1 MNKINIELLRK
12 YPFLRNRS
20 QWKILNNLKNS
31 LSFTKTSDL
40 YHNKLYTVIPRGVN
54 IKLGIFPDD
63 QGFSKKAVLLWDNAR
78 ELIRF
83 SQEKFKMLEV
93 IIPDDVK
100 HKELHKVL
108 NAVYSLPFISNKW
121 QIEEIKDPPQYVQ

>member
-1 MNKINIELLRK
+1 MLKRG
-12 YPFLRNRS
+12 S
-20 QWKILNNLKNS
+20 QWKFLNNLKNS

-40 YHNKLYTVIPRGVN
+40 YHNKLYTVIPRSVD

-63 QGFSKKAVLLWDNAR
+63 QGFSKKSVLLWDNAR
-78 ELIRF
+78 DLIRF
-83 SQEKFKMLEV
+83 SEEKFKMLEV

-100 HKELHKVL
+100 HTDLRSVL

-121 QIEEIKDPPQYVQ
+121 QIEEISSPPQYIQ